1 MNCKQS
7 FLSRVVAP
15 VALLALSQAVFAVD
29 LYRYINDEGSTVID
43 YQVPPE
49 HVKKGYEVIND
60 KGVVVR
66 VVPRELTE
74 EEQKEAD
81 ALKRLE
87 QEALAEQQRL
97 QEWDEALLL
106 RYSTIEDIEAAQ
118 ERALRDLRIRVSILK
133 SNKRS
138 LKQQVE
144 NYQVQAAEM
153 ERMGKQVDV
162 ARLQAIEDLQSEIAI
177 TDRAIA
183 DREVEI
189 TAVQAAYESDIE
201 RFTVLLE
208 MVEFRRNMMAEQRA
222 EKQRSAREDPRR

>member
-1 MNCKQS
+1 MKTKRLI
-7 FLSRVVAP
+7 LSRLMPLAV
-15 VALLALSQAVFAVD
+15 LLATSPAALSVQ

-49 HVKKGYEVIND
+49 HVKKGYEVLND
-60 KGVVVR
+60 KGVVIS

-74 EEQKEAD
+74 EEQQEAD
-81 ALKRLE
+81 ARKRLE
-87 QEALAEQQRL
+87 QEAMLEQQRL

-106 RYSTIEDIEAAQ
+106 RYSTVEDIEAAQ

-144 NYQVQAAEM
+144 NYQAQAAEM
-153 ERMGKQVDV
+153 ERMGREVDV
-162 ARLQAIEDLQSEIAI
+162 ERLQAIEDLQSEIAI
-177 TDRAIA
+177 SDRAIA

-189 TAVQAAYESDIE
+189 EAVQKAFESDIE
-201 RFTVLLE
+201 RFEVLLD
-208 MVEFRRNMMAEQRA
+208 MVEFRRNMMAQQRA
-222 EKQRSAREDPRR
+222 EQQKNTREDPRR

>member
-1 MNCKQS
+1 MNCKRS
-7 FLSRVVAP
+7 FLSRFFAP
-15 VALLALSQAVFAVD
+15 VALLSLSPMVCAVE
-29 LYRYINDEGSTVID
+29 LYRYINDEGSTVIN

-49 HVKKGYEVIND
+49 HVKKGYEVLND
-60 KGVVVR
+60 EGVVVR
-66 VVPRELTE
+66 VIPRELTE

-87 QEALAEQQRL
+87 QAALAEQQRL

-144 NYQVQAAEM
+144 NYQIQAAEM

-208 MVEFRRNMMAEQRA
+208 MVEFRRSMMAEQRA
-222 EKQRSAREDPRR
+222 EKQKNTREDPRR